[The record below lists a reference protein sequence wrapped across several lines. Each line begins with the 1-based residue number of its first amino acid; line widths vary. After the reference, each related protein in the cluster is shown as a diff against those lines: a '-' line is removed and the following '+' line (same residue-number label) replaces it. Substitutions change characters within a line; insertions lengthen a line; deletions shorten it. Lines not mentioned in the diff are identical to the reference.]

1 MIQPGNKAKMVS
13 ILIRTYKDPTVGRAI
28 ESALAQK
35 CDKEVIVY
43 DDGSP
48 TPFVDASD
56 KRIKYIRGKKNK
68 GEHHAGNV
76 LIKVAKGEHFI
87 FLDSDDVFSS
97 PYVVPMLLAN
107 VEHYDFVYGDLILVK
122 NGEIAGKWTYPDPIP
137 QNFRQAIIE
146 RNGSGIIPFNVG
158 LHRKEF
164 WRKNRIRFELS
175 IGEDT
180 LASVRFIEAGGKCK
194 YIPYSIINYTYGAG
208 TASCAGRVAKIAEL
222 VRILQ
227 TT

>member
-1 MIQPGNKAKMVS
+1 MPQGNKTDLVS

-35 CDKEVIVY
+35 CNKEVIVY

-48 TPFVDASD
+48 TPYVDATD
-56 KRIKYIRGKKNK
+56 HRITYIRGKRNK

-76 LIKVAKGEHFI
+76 LMRVSKGKYFI
-87 FLDSDDVFSS
+87 FLDSDDVFCS

-107 VEHYDFVYGDLILVK
+107 VEDHDFVYGDLVLVK
-122 NGEIAGKWTYPDPIP
+122 NGTIIGKWSYPNPIP

-158 LHRKEF
+158 LHRREF
-164 WRKNRIRFELS
+164 WRKNKIRYELC

-194 YIPYSIINYTYGAG
+194 YLPYSIINYTYGAG
-208 TASCAGRVAKIAEL
+208 TASCPARVTKIAEL

>member
-1 MIQPGNKAKMVS
+1 MQQGQNTNMVS

-48 TPFVDASD
+48 TPFVNASD
-56 KRIKYIRGKKNK
+56 NRIKYIRGKRNK
-68 GEHHAGNV
+68 VEHHAGNV
-76 LIKVAKGEHFI
+76 LIKVAKGKYFI
-87 FLDSDDVFSS
+87 FLDSDDVFCS

-107 VEHYDFVYGDLILVK
+107 IEHYDFVYGDLILVK
-122 NGEIAGKWTYPDPIP
+122 NGTIAGKWTYPKAIP

-158 LHRKEF
+158 LHRKAF

-194 YIPYSIINYTYGAG
+194 YLPYSIIYYTYGVG
-208 TASCAGRVAKIAEL
+208 TASCPGRVAKIAEL
-222 VRILQ
+222 VHILQ